1 MEKKLMEIG
10 LSTGLVLLMALMML
24 VVRLALPE
32 GIRATGFAL
41 VVLIFMILMG
51 LAGFK
56 LQERA

>member
-1 MEKKLMEIG
+1 MEIG

>member
-1 MEKKLMEIG
+1 MEIG

-32 GIRATGFAL
+32 GIRSEGFAL